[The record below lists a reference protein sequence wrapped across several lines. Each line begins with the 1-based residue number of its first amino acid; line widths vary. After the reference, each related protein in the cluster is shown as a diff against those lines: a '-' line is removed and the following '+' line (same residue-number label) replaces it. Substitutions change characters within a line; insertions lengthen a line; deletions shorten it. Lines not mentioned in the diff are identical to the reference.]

1 LSIKPTSKPGEI
13 LQPERKD
20 LNLSSDSKQISSKEI
35 LARTGIS
42 RATLNN
48 YIGLNLIPPP
58 TVRKPKEVGGP
69 TKIGYFPEWVV
80 DRIDRVRQLKSEG
93 MRMSQIVVQF
103 DEEKK
108 ILPTAVES
116 QPDLTYQWLEQ
127 IPFPAVLVNRNW
139 EIIQSSHA
147 AENLFLMGRFR
158 GFASAMNNKFF
169 APSSIRELMS
179 RFTNWEDILTPHIRL
194 AKRDLGEDSFAQ
206 IYRGSEYHT
215 EEEVMR
221 LWHGAD
227 PLDDRP
233 FYHQTLVLKHI
244 DGETRHC
251 TLFSS
256 ALREGTLL
264 LYVPSGMQ
272 LDRIMEQLLGTAKLS
287 GNMLSRKGPSLIPLC
302 ILAAR
307 LESDLH
313 LRTTLPAAEYLDLIN
328 QIILASHQ
336 CFKDHGGTPARSL
349 QEGVVGLFLAADDLP
364 QAYLF
369 GALACSRSLQRMIGD
384 LDRRWKYKQAWSNT
398 LRLNIG
404 IHCGHEWAGTV
415 PSALAFEFTVVG
427 DTLMEAVK
435 LSEFSKRGATW
446 ASKKVIESLSP
457 TDRKRVEFGIRLGVY
472 QERFVSPN
480 IYSPVK
486 ELLSRD
492 ELEGGGLQPI
502 SNLAVTEVVD
512 VFP

>member
-1 LSIKPTSKPGEI
+1 M
-13 LQPERKD
+13 
-20 LNLSSDSKQISSKEI
+20 NSSPDSKQISSKEI

-48 YIGLNLIPPP
+48 YIGLSLIPPP

-93 MRMSQIVVQF
+93 MRMSQIVMQF
-103 DEEKK
+103 MDEEIKV
-108 ILPTAVES
+108 LPATVES
-116 QPDLTYQWLEQ
+116 KPDLTYQWLEQ
-127 IPFPAVLVNRNW
+127 IPFPAVLVNRSW
-139 EIIQSSHA
+139 EIIQSNHA
-147 AENLFLMGRFR
+147 AENLFLTGRVL
-158 GFASAMNNKFF
+158 GIASAMKNKFF
-169 APSSIRELMS
+169 APSSIRELTS
-179 RFTNWEDILTPHIRL
+179 GFTNWEDILTPHIRL
-194 AKRDLGEDSFAQ
+194 AKRDLSEDSFAH
-206 IYRGSEYHT
+206 IYRGSEYDA

-221 LWHGAD
+221 LWRGAD

-256 ALREGTLL
+256 ALRQGTLL
-264 LYVPSGMQ
+264 LYVPSRMQ
-272 LDRIMEQLLGTAKLS
+272 LDQILEQILGTAKLF
-287 GNMLSRKGPSLIPLC
+287 GNMLSRKGPSLLPLC

-313 LRTTLPAAEYLDLIN
+313 LQTTLPAAEYLDLIN
-328 QIILASHQ
+328 QIILTSHQ
-336 CFKDHGGTPARSL
+336 CFKDHGGTPARSFP
-349 QEGVVGLFLAADDLP
+349 EGVVGLFLAADDSP
-364 QAYLF
+364 QDYLF
-369 GALACSRSLQRMIGD
+369 GALACSHSLQRMIGD
-384 LDRRWKYKQAWSNT
+384 LDRRWKYKQAWNNT

-427 DTLMEAVK
+427 DTLMETVK
-435 LSEFSKRGATW
+435 LSEFCKRGAIW
-446 ASKKVIESLSP
+446 ASKKVIENLSP
-457 TDRKRVEFGIRLGVY
+457 SDRKRVEFGVRLGLY

-486 ELLSRD
+486 ELLSQD
-492 ELEGGGLQPI
+492 ELEGRGLQPI
-502 SNLAVTEVVD
+502 SNLAVTEVVE

>member
-1 LSIKPTSKPGEI
+1 M
-13 LQPERKD
+13 
-20 LNLSSDSKQISSKEI
+20 
-35 LARTGIS
+35 ARTGIS

-58 TVRKPKEVGGP
+58 TVRKPEEVGGP

-80 DRIDRVRQLKSEG
+80 DRIDRIRQLKSEG
-93 MRMSQIVVQF
+93 MRMAQIVMQF
-103 DEEKK
+103 MDEERKV
-108 ILPTAVES
+108 LPAAPEP

-127 IPFPAVLVNRNW
+127 IPFPAVLVNRSW
-139 EIIQSSHA
+139 EIIRSNHA
-147 AENLFLMGRFR
+147 AEDLLPTGRVR
-158 GFASAMNNKFF
+158 GATSAVKNNFF
-169 APSSIRELMS
+169 APFCIRGLMS
-179 RFTNWEDILTPHIRL
+179 GFTNWEDMLTPHIRL
-194 AKRDLGEDSFAQ
+194 AKRDLSEDSLAQ

-215 EEEVMR
+215 EEEVML
-221 LWHGAD
+221 LWRGAE

-233 FYHQTLVLKHI
+233 FHHQTMVLKHI
-244 DGETRHC
+244 DGKTRHC

-264 LYVPSGMQ
+264 LYVPIHMQ
-272 LDRIMEQLLGTAKLS
+272 LDRILDQLMGTVELFRS
-287 GNMLSRKGPSLIPLC
+287 VLSREGPSHIPLC

-313 LRTTLPAAEYLDLIN
+313 LRTALPPAEYFDLIN
-328 QIILASHQ
+328 QIFLTSHQ
-336 CFKDHGGTPARSL
+336 CFKKHGATPARSF
-349 QEGVVGLFLAADDLP
+349 QEGVVGFFLAADDSP
-364 QAYLF
+364 QDYLF
-369 GALACSRSLQRMIGD
+369 RALACGHSLQRMIGD
-384 LDRRWKYKQAWSNT
+384 LDRKWKYKQAWSNT

-404 IHCGHEWAGTV
+404 VHCGHEWAGTV

-427 DTLMEAVK
+427 DTLMETIK
-435 LSEFSKRGATW
+435 LSEFSKKGAIW
-446 ASKKVIESLSP
+446 ASKKVIENLSP
-457 TDRKRVEFGIRLGVY
+457 SERERVEFGIRLGVY

-492 ELEGGGLQPI
+492 ELEGGGLLPI
-502 SNLAVTEVVD
+502 SNLAVTEVVN